1 MKKNI
6 KCAGYLILFLFVALA
21 FAGCSSKKELDL
33 SSSQQEYIENV
44 TNFAVASEVSS
55 KYGIVP
61 GLTIDKMT
69 AYDASYNDY
78 YRIEFSTSG
87 SYTVADDEGKL
98 YTGTFKVNG
107 YSESHGSGFD
117 SCEITAPKNGTSVLP
132 EQSIET
138 VETTTKT
145 TSETTVL
152 VLQSEKMIKLSEDYE
167 KGGYTILIGDPASEF
182 ENAYGA
188 VECFKAYNDQ
198 AFYEVYLYDSADA
211 ASNAQ
216 YMMFGE
222 GDDRTSSDGA
232 ATKIIEETILVIE
245 HTRG

>member
-1 MKKNI
+1 MKKII
-6 KCAGYLILFLFVALA
+6 KCFGYLILFLAAAFV

-44 TNFAVASEVSS
+44 TNFAVVSEVSS

-87 SYTVADDEGKL
+87 SYTVADDAGNL

-117 SCEITAPKNGTSVLP
+117 SCEITEPRNGITALP
-132 EQSIET
+132 EQIIET
-138 VETTTKT
+138 VETRPETTV
-145 TSETTVL
+145 ETTVL

-167 KGGYTILIGDPASEF
+167 KDGYTIMIGDPSSDF
-182 ENAYGA
+182 ENDYGA
-188 VECFKAYNDQ
+188 LECFKAFNDQ
-198 AFYEVYLYDSADA
+198 VFYEVYLYDSNDA
-211 ASNAQ
+211 ALNAE

-222 GDDRTSSDGA
+222 GDDRTPSDGA
-232 ATKIIEETILVIE
+232 VTKIIEETVLVVE
-245 HTRG
+245 HAR